1 MGLIKDLYLKTFGL
15 VVLKALMYLE
25 KLNFAYYCCLLSIQ
39 MIYKFGPI
47 IPNPL

>member
-15 VVLKALMYLE
+15 VVLKALMYLG
-25 KLNFAYYCCLLSIQ
+25 KLNFAYYYCLLSIQ

-47 IPNPL
+47 MPNPL

>member
-15 VVLKALMYLE
+15 VVLKPLMYLE
-25 KLNFAYYCCLLSIQ
+25 KFNFAYYCFLLSIQ

>member
-25 KLNFAYYCCLLSIQ
+25 KLNFDD
-39 MIYKFGPI
+39 
-47 IPNPL
+47 

>member
-15 VVLKALMYLE
+15 VVFKALMYLE
-25 KLNFAYYCCLLSIQ
+25 KLNFADYCCLFSIQ
-39 MIYKFGPI
+39 MVYKFGPI